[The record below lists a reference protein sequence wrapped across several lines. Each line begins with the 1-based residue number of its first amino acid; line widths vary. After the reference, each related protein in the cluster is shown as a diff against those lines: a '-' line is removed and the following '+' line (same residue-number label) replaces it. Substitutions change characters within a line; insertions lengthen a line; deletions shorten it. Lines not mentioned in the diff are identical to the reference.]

1 MQFHAFVDA
10 LLLGRESHF
19 ICGHR
24 IPIHILYFQI
34 LTTLSTF
41 SSSRLSIAFA
51 DEKKLRNNVSYFP
64 LVHFSNL
71 RRKSSFTK
79 KDLVFH
85 MNYYFGIYFRE
96 SIALFIHTRVLAVK
110 HP

>member
-1 MQFHAFVDA
+1 MN
-10 LLLGRESHF
+10 
-19 ICGHR
+19 
-24 IPIHILYFQI
+24 
-34 LTTLSTF
+34 
-41 SSSRLSIAFA
+41 SRLSIAFA

-96 SIALFIHTRVLAVK
+96 SIALFIHTRVLLEVKIFFFFLLAVK

>member
-1 MQFHAFVDA
+1 MRKSFFLWTQNSYSYTLFPNSDN
-10 LLLGRESHF
+10 
-19 ICGHR
+19 
-24 IPIHILYFQI
+24 
-34 LTTLSTF
+34 LSTF
-41 SSSRLSIAFA
+41 SNSRLSIALA

-79 KDLVFH
+79 IDLVFH